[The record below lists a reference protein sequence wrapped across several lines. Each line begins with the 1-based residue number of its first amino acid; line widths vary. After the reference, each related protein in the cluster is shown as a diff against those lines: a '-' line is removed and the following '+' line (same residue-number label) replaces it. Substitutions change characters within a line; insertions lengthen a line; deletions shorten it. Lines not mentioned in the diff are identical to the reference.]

1 MVDDGHAAGQRRKKQ
16 GLLGGGVAAADDG
29 DLAAGELLTVAF
41 GAGADSIASQL
52 TFPGHAEGPVDCAH
66 REDQRGSVTQVV
78 VDGDR
83 LDLTFQIEPVDVA
96 GVELGAET
104 VCLCAHRAGEA
115 GTAHGHRKAGVIV
128 HLPRGHQGTAGQMAL
143 DDQGVESC
151 PCGIDRRGVAGGT

>member
-1 MVDDGHAAGQRRKKQ
+1 VAASPAPDDGN
-16 GLLGGGVAAADDG
+16 
-29 DLAAGELLTVAF
+29 LAAGELVTVAF
-41 GAGADSIASQL
+41 GAGADSIASQARS
-52 TFPGHAEGPVDCAH
+52 PHVEGRVISH

-104 VCLCAHRAGEA
+104 VSLCAHRAGKA
-115 GTAHGHRKAGVIV
+115 GTAHGHRKTGVIV
-128 HLPRGHQGTAGQMAL
+128 HLPRGHQRTAGQMAL

-151 PCGIDRRGVAGGT
+151 PCRIDRRGVTSGT